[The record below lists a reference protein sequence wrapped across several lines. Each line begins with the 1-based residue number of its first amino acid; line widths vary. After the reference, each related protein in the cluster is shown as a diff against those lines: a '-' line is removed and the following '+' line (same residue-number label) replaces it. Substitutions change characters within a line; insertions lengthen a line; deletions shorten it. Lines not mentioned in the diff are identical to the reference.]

1 MLFAFFAFLSMT
13 TFALMLAGSRSRS
26 DAQSLGKRL
35 SVIERASQK
44 APGKKDSLALTRGG
58 AKYAGFDAEAWI
70 LRSGAGKNLALLILQ
85 SGGDWKLKNVAL
97 LSCGLA
103 VASGAVTGSMGAGWP
118 ISLGLGMVAGALP
131 YAALRRKR
139 ARRLLQFE
147 AALPEAI
154 AVMARC
160 LRAGHALASALEI
173 VAEQSSGPLA
183 VEFARVSQQQ
193 QLGVMFRESIL
204 EMASRI
210 PSQDLHFLV
219 TAILVQKESGG
230 DLTEILDGA
239 TRVIS
244 DRMRIAAQVRTHSA
258 QGRLSGWILSVMPL
272 VLFAITNLLNPGYAS
287 LLFKDHTGKLLLY
300 GGLSSMA
307 IGMLAIRKIVNVK
320 V

>member
-1 MLFAFFAFLSMT
+1 MLAVFFAFLSVF
-13 TFALMLAGSRSRS
+13 TFVLVLAGSRSKS
-26 DAQSLGKRL
+26 TAETLGKRL

-44 APGKKDSLALTRGG
+44 ASGEKDSLALARSGG
-58 AKYAGFDAEAWI
+58 KHAGFNLENWM
-70 LRSGAGKNLALLILQ
+70 RTFGAGRSLELLILQ
-85 SGGDWKLKNVAL
+85 SGVSWKLRNVAL

-103 VASGAVTGSMGAGWP
+103 VAAGAITALIGVGWP
-118 ISLGLGMVAGALP
+118 IAIGISMVAGALP

-139 ARRLLQFE
+139 ARRLVQFE

-160 LRAGHALASALEI
+160 LRAGHALSSALEI
-173 VAEQSSGPLA
+173 VSEQSSGPLA
-183 VEFARVSQQQ
+183 AEFARVSQQQ
-193 QLGVMFRESIL
+193 QLGVMFRESVL
-204 EMASRI
+204 ELASRI

-258 QGRLSGWILSVMPL
+258 QGRLSGWILSIMPL
-272 VLFAITNLLNPGYAS
+272 ILFVVTNLLNPGYAS
-287 LLFKDHTGKLLLY
+287 LLFKDPTGRLLLY
-300 GGLSSMA
+300 GGLSSMV
-307 IGMLAIRKIVNVK
+307 IGMLAIRKIVNIK